1 MTTENLSLPHCPL
14 WRRLAAALYDSLLVF
29 GILGVATFAALPF
42 TGDLGDGRAHPFFT
56 VYLFMV
62 SFLFFGWFW
71 THGGQTLGM
80 KVWGIRV
87 QNREGGPITLWQAA
101 LRFIVAIASWG
112 VFGLGFLW
120 SLIDKEKLTWHD
132 RYSMTVLVVLPKKK

>member
-1 MTTENLSLPHCPL
+1 MTTDTAALPKCPL
-14 WRRLAAALYDSLLVF
+14 WRRLAAALYDALLLF
-29 GILGVATFAALPF
+29 GVLGVATFVALPV
-42 TGDLGDGRAHPFFT
+42 TGNLGDGHYHPLFT

-62 SFLFFGWFW
+62 SFFFFGWFW

-87 QNREGGPITLWQAA
+87 QNRDGGPITLWQAA
-101 LRFIVAIASWG
+101 LRFIVAIFSWLM
-112 VFGLGFLW
+112 FGLGFLW
-120 SLIDKEKLTWHD
+120 SLLDKEKLTWHD